1 MTDIRNLTSG
11 PIRRQLIGL
20 ALPLMGTSFIQMAY
34 SMTDMFWVGR
44 LGSGAVAAIGAVGI
58 LTWMMTSVSYLTKVG
73 AEVSVS
79 QSIGAGSED
88 EAHAFAS
95 HNVTLALIISLTC
108 MAVLFLFADGIIGL
122 YGMEEDISHDAADYL
137 RVIATGVPFTMLSAA
152 FTGVYNAAGL
162 TRIPFFISG
171 TGLIMNML
179 LDPLFILSFGWGTQ
193 GAAWATWL
201 SQLTVLLLF
210 VWQLRFRRP
219 LFGRFRFLTRLTA
232 GRTAHILRLGT
243 PVALMNALFAVINFS
258 MARIASLHGGYLGVM
273 ALTAG
278 GQMEAIAWNTSQGF
292 STALSTFTGQNYTAR
307 RYDRIRRAFR
317 STLAMTGVW
326 GLLTTLLFVL
336 FGDEVFALFVDE
348 PAAYTIGGSFLRIDG
363 YSMLLMMV
371 EITIQGLFYGTGR
384 TVPPAVISVTF
395 NLLRIPLAILLA
407 TTPLG
412 VHGIWWAVSLSSM
425 AKGCAAFIWFM
436 LLQKKILRQPVNQQI

>member
-79 QSIGAGSED
+79 QSIGAGRED

-108 MAVLFLFADGIIGL
+108 MTVLFLFADGIIGL
-122 YGMEEDISHDAADYL
+122 YGMEEEISRDAADYL

-201 SQLTVLLLF
+201 SQLTS
-210 VWQLRFRRP
+210 
-219 LFGRFRFLTRLTA
+219 A
-232 GRTAHILRLGT
+232 
-243 PVALMNALFAVINFS
+243 
-258 MARIASLHGGYLGVM
+258 AS
-273 ALTAG
+273 A
-278 GQMEAIAWNTSQGF
+278 S
-292 STALSTFTGQNYTAR
+292 
-307 RYDRIRRAFR
+307 
-317 STLAMTGVW
+317 
-326 GLLTTLLFVL
+326 
-336 FGDEVFALFVDE
+336 
-348 PAAYTIGGSFLRIDG
+348 
-363 YSMLLMMV
+363 
-371 EITIQGLFYGTGR
+371 
-384 TVPPAVISVTF
+384 
-395 NLLRIPLAILLA
+395 
-407 TTPLG
+407 
-412 VHGIWWAVSLSSM
+412 
-425 AKGCAAFIWFM
+425 
-436 LLQKKILRQPVNQQI
+436 